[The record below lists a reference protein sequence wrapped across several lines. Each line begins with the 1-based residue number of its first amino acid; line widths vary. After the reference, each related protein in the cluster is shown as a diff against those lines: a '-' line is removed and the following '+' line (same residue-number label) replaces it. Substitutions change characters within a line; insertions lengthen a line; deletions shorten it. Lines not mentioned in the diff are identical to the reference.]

1 MTSFTLAGDSG
12 SSQTIENGNTL
23 TVAGTT
29 NQIDTVAGA
38 TDTVTLSL
46 TNTGVSAGSY
56 TNADITV
63 DAQGRLTAGTNGS
76 GGGATTFKALTDTPT
91 NYTASA
97 GKLVRVNSSANALE
111 FTTPGILGIT
121 IRDEGSPITS
131 IVNPAGTLL
140 TS

>member
-29 NQIDTVAGA
+29 NQIDTVAGGA

-63 DAQGRLTAGTNGS
+63 DAQGRLTA
-76 GGGATTFKALTDTPT
+76 
-91 NYTASA
+91 AS
-97 GKLVRVNSSANALE
+97 KWIRRWCYYIYSSN
-111 FTTPGILGIT
+111 
-121 IRDEGSPITS
+121 
-131 IVNPAGTLL
+131 
-140 TS
+140 